1 MTSEFQEYYEAFR
14 LKKPYTAKFER
25 AMLRKIKAGDVAA
38 KQEFIEHN
46 MRLVLS
52 CVLRFVK
59 STDPK
64 AMDLVSAGTLGL
76 IKAIDDF
83 KISKTNRFSTY
94 AVWWIKAR
102 IRKELGHI
110 KPRIYQN
117 KLMHAQYR
125 AAAETLRSRIHRDP
139 AQEEVFA
146 ELGWSKNA
154 IEKFSAE
161 SERQIV
167 PIESVI
173 TDADE
178 GDVTDNALTLAA
190 DEAVLDPVYMAEDCA
205 RLHRALNQLTPVLED
220 IIRRHYGLDFVDTAT
235 YDELAAFYGFTRER
249 VRQLENEGL
258 RKLWLILNE

>member
-1 MTSEFQEYYEAFR
+1 MTSEFQQYYESFR
-14 LKKPYTAKFER
+14 LKKPYTAKAER
-25 AMLRKIKAGDVAA
+25 TMLRKIKAGNVSA

-59 STDPK
+59 S
-64 AMDLVSAGTLGL
+64 MDLVSAGTLGL

-110 KPRIYQN
+110 KPRIHQN
-117 KLMHAQYR
+117 KLMHAQYKT
-125 AAAETLRSRIHRDP
+125 AAELLRSVLHRDP
-139 AQEEVFA
+139 AQEEVFS
-146 ELGWSKNA
+146 ELGWSNA
-154 IEKFSAE
+154 SIAKFSIE

-167 PIESVI
+167 PIETISAEI
-173 TDADE
+173 EDGSAADS
-178 GDVTDNALTLAA
+178 ALTLAA
-190 DEAVLDPVYMAEDCA
+190 EDAVLDPVFMSEDCV
-205 RLHRALNQLTPVLED
+205 RLHSALNQLAPVLED
-220 IIRRHYGLDFVDTAT
+220 IIRRHYGLGFVDTAT
-235 YDELAAFYGFTRER
+235 YDELASFYGFTRER

-258 RKLWLILNE
+258 RKLWMLLNN